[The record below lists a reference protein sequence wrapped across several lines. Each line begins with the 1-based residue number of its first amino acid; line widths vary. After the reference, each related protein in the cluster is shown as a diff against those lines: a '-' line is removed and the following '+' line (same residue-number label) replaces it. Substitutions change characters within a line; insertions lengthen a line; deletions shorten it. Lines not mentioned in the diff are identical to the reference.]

1 MVMRMNH
8 DTREQLKEAI
18 EQLKEATH
26 SIEDSA
32 SVYFVKCV
40 AHHLNEVYFIDYM
53 DAIRIASSI
62 KVVLNFSIESDE
74 DRKVFDELAMVYA
87 NVIVKLTESV
97 FDNQQRDFEVMK
109 NFALQ
114 THVKF

>member
-1 MVMRMNH
+1 MNH
-8 DTREQLKEAI
+8 DTREQLKEA
-18 EQLKEATH
+18 TH
-26 SIEDSA
+26 
-32 SVYFVKCV
+32 
-40 AHHLNEVYFIDYM
+40 
-53 DAIRIASSI
+53 
-62 KVVLNFSIESDE
+62 SIESDE